1 MLLTCLLILLVIIG
15 VTFLIIGIFKKS
27 KKISFTGIA
36 IIIISIAIG
45 IGVITEK
52 IYDRNKQETN
62 ELNEVSSINNSESKA
77 IEYYKKNLEEIAK
90 ELTVE
95 EAVNRDFFVFDGA
108 NGKVYNEEKLKSFI
122 ENTKIDAENRK
133 KDEIIIA
140 IYNINGDPIIYNIGY
155 GYYDNAG
162 FVLAIDGTRIDL
174 SKTEMGASNKIPE
187 EYLNIVVNTNFPK
200 EYYEVSVEDTGFESN
215 AIYLK
220 SHSSEFN
227 DVEIARYMT
236 NKG

>member
-1 MLLTCLLILLVIIG
+1 MLLACLLILLVIIG
-15 VTFLIIGIFKKS
+15 ITFLIVGIFKKS
-27 KKISFTGIA
+27 KKISFSGIA
-36 IIIISIAIG
+36 IIIITIAIG

-52 IYDRNKQETN
+52 LYDSNERETN
-62 ELNEVSSINNSESKA
+62 ELNKVSSINNSESKA
-77 IEYYKKNLEEIAK
+77 IEYYKKNLEEIPK
-90 ELTVE
+90 ELTAE
-95 EAVNRDFFVFDGA
+95 EAVNRDFFVFDGTS
-108 NGKVYNEEKLKSFI
+108 GKVYNEEKLKSFV

-155 GYYDNAG
+155 DDNTG

-174 SKTEMGASNKIPE
+174 SKTELGTSNKIPE
-187 EYLNIVVNTNFPK
+187 EYLNIVVKTNFPK

-220 SHSSEFN
+220 SNSSEFN

-236 NKG
+236 NEG